1 MELDKARIKMREL
14 LSKHGLDNW
23 SFDFDRAVRRLG
35 QCVWKK
41 NSIMTRKITMSRIM
55 TESRTDKEVINTML
69 HEIAHAIDF
78 ETRGRSA
85 HDDVWRSIALSI
97 GCDGNRSSNVDVEV
111 SEKNYKWLAICPEH
125 GVLGGWQRKP
135 KDNKMCKKCKS
146 KIIIKENK

>member
-1 MELDKARIKMREL
+1 MDLNKAKNKMNEL
-14 LSKHGLDNW
+14 LKEHNLSNW

-41 NSIMTRKITMSRIM
+41 NTRITRKITMSRVM

-78 ETRGRSA
+78 ETRGISL
-85 HDDVWRSIALSI
+85 HDEKWKSIAIRI
-97 GCDGNRSSNVDVEV
+97 GCDGKRCSSVDSKITET
-111 SEKNYKWLAICPEH
+111 NYKWLAVCPEH

-135 KDNKMCKKCKS
+135 KDNKVCRRCRKH
-146 KIIIKENK
+146 IEIRENK